1 MIFARILTIAN
12 ILALLFS
19 ANIVFAASSDDA
31 QQSILSDIKT
41 AQRALNK
48 TQNNIA
54 KEQAAL
60 ANNIFN
66 KQQSL
71 SKLREQ
77 AAVNRRLA
85 DEDTLSLNQLQTRLD
100 TWQQQQQYQLN
111 LLNRFVRQNS
121 KNQHITNDQNELLK
135 QVVSLINGQKQALYP
150 QFKKQSVVLS
160 NGELSQANTLKIG
173 PVAWFSTQTPK
184 LAGLLDLD
192 DKSNALKVAL
202 VQSTSDDNP
211 LDNTLKQN
219 GVGSTLLTFD
229 PSLTHLVT
237 SQSQQESPLEHL
249 EKGGLWAIPIILFA
263 CFALTI
269 ALLKAAQLLRLNK
282 IKMHSQLQLQKLFIS
297 KNSSEFN
304 GMQQQLFNLTLQSEK
319 GQVRDD
325 QLFNQLIHD
334 KHKLDNFI
342 GAIAVTAAVAPLLGL
357 LGTVSGMIETFKM
370 MTLFGSGD
378 PEVVSGGIAQA
389 LITTELGLVVAIPAL
404 VLNALLSRK
413 AKAYYSQLE
422 GFALQLSQ
430 LDEGKTMFD
439 QIISNPICWC
449 IILLALFVYQLIFHD
464 LLHLKHYQTQRKGYW
479 QEVSSILTAA
489 LPLLGLLGTIVGLLD
504 TFKVMAQ
511 GHNELMSDAIGHAL
525 LTTQLGL
532 VCAIP
537 AWLMQ
542 AYLAYSQRNPKLHAL
557 SKQLG

>member
-1 MIFARILTIAN
+1 MATNSIIKVFSATV
-12 ILALLFS
+12 LLLS
-19 ANIVFAASSDDA
+19 ANISFAASSDDA
-31 QQSILSDIKT
+31 KQSILSDIKT
-41 AQRALNK
+41 AQRTLNK
-48 TQNNIA
+48 TQNSIS
-54 KEQAAL
+54 KEQATL
-60 ANNIFN
+60 AKQIFT

-85 DEDTLSLNQLQTRLD
+85 DENTLSLDQLQTRLD

-111 LLNRFVRQNS
+111 LLSRFVRQNTS
-121 KNQHITNDQNELLK
+121 NSASSNESANSQNELLNR
-135 QVVSLINGQKQALYP
+135 VVSQINNQEQALYP

-160 NGELSQANTLKIG
+160 NGELSQANTLQVG

-184 LAGLLDLD
+184 LMGLLNLD
-192 DKSNALKVAL
+192 DESNALKVAL

-237 SQSQQESPLEHL
+237 SQAQQESPLEHL

-269 ALLKAAQLLRLNK
+269 ALLKAAQLLRLSK
-282 IKMHSQLQLQKLFIS
+282 IKMHSQMQLQQFFKAE
-297 KNSSEFN
+297 NSSEFA

-430 LDEGKTMFD
+430 LE
-439 QIISNPICWC
+439 
-449 IILLALFVYQLIFHD
+449 
-464 LLHLKHYQTQRKGYW
+464 KG
-479 QEVSSILTAA
+479 ETNV
-489 LPLLGLLGTIVGLLD
+489 
-504 TFKVMAQ
+504 
-511 GHNELMSDAIGHAL
+511 
-525 LTTQLGL
+525 
-532 VCAIP
+532 
-537 AWLMQ
+537 
-542 AYLAYSQRNPKLHAL
+542 
-557 SKQLG
+557 

>member
-1 MIFARILTIAN
+1 MATNSIIKVFSATV
-12 ILALLFS
+12 LLFS
-19 ANIVFAASSDDA
+19 ANISFAASSDDA
-31 QQSILSDIKT
+31 KQSILSDIKT
-41 AQRALNK
+41 AQRTLSK
-48 TQNNIA
+48 TQNSIS
-54 KEQAAL
+54 KEQATL
-60 ANNIFN
+60 AKQIFT

-85 DEDTLSLNQLQTRLD
+85 DENTLSLDQLQTRLD

-111 LLNRFVRQNS
+111 LLSRFVRQNTS
-121 KNQHITNDQNELLK
+121 NSASSNESANSQNELLSR
-135 QVVSLINGQKQALYP
+135 VVSLINNQEQALYP

-160 NGELSQANTLKIG
+160 NGELSQANTLQVG

-184 LAGLLDLD
+184 LMGLLNLD
-192 DKSNALKVAL
+192 DESNALKVAL

-237 SQSQQESPLEHL
+237 SQAQQESPLEHL

-269 ALLKAAQLLRLNK
+269 ALLKAAQLLRLSK
-282 IKMHSQLQLQKLFIS
+282 IKMHSQMQLQQLF
-297 KNSSEFN
+297 KAENSSEFS

-430 LDEGKTMFD
+430 LE
-439 QIISNPICWC
+439 
-449 IILLALFVYQLIFHD
+449 
-464 LLHLKHYQTQRKGYW
+464 KG
-479 QEVSSILTAA
+479 ENNV
-489 LPLLGLLGTIVGLLD
+489 
-504 TFKVMAQ
+504 
-511 GHNELMSDAIGHAL
+511 
-525 LTTQLGL
+525 
-532 VCAIP
+532 
-537 AWLMQ
+537 
-542 AYLAYSQRNPKLHAL
+542 
-557 SKQLG
+557 

>member
-1 MIFARILTIAN
+1 MATNSIIA
-12 ILALLFS
+12 AFSATVLLFS
-19 ANIVFAASSDDA
+19 ANISFAASSDDA
-31 QQSILSDIKT
+31 KQSILSDIKT
-41 AQRALNK
+41 AQRTLNK
-48 TQNNIA
+48 TQNSIS
-54 KEQAAL
+54 KEQATL
-60 ANNIFN
+60 AKQIFT

-71 SKLREQ
+71 SKLRAQ

-85 DEDTLSLNQLQTRLD
+85 DENTLSLDQLQTRLD

-111 LLNRFVRQNS
+111 LLSRFVRQNTS
-121 KNQHITNDQNELLK
+121 NNDSSNESTNNQNELLNRVIS
-135 QVVSLINGQKQALYP
+135 QINNQEQALYP
-150 QFKKQSVVLS
+150 HFNKQSIVLS
-160 NGELSQANTLKIG
+160 NGELSQANTLQVG

-184 LAGLLDLD
+184 LMGLLNLD
-192 DKSNALKVAL
+192 DESNALKVAL
-202 VQSTSDDNP
+202 VQSTSNDNP
-211 LDNTLKQN
+211 LDNTLNQN
-219 GVGSTLLTFD
+219 GAGSTLLTFD

-237 SQSQQESPLEHL
+237 SQAQQESPLEHL

-269 ALLKAAQLLRLNK
+269 ALLKAAQLLRLSK
-282 IKMHSQLQLQKLFIS
+282 IKMHSQMQLQQFFKAE
-297 KNSSEFN
+297 NSSEFA

-319 GQVRDD
+319 GQIRDD

-334 KHKLDNFI
+334 KHTLDNFI

-430 LDEGKTMFD
+430 LE
-439 QIISNPICWC
+439 
-449 IILLALFVYQLIFHD
+449 
-464 LLHLKHYQTQRKGYW
+464 KG
-479 QEVSSILTAA
+479 ETNV
-489 LPLLGLLGTIVGLLD
+489 
-504 TFKVMAQ
+504 
-511 GHNELMSDAIGHAL
+511 
-525 LTTQLGL
+525 
-532 VCAIP
+532 
-537 AWLMQ
+537 
-542 AYLAYSQRNPKLHAL
+542 
-557 SKQLG
+557 

>member
-1 MIFARILTIAN
+1 MATNSIIA
-12 ILALLFS
+12 AFSATVLLFS
-19 ANIVFAASSDDA
+19 ANISFAASSDDA
-31 QQSILSDIKT
+31 KQSILSDIKT
-41 AQRALNK
+41 AQRTLNK
-48 TQNNIA
+48 TQNSIS
-54 KEQAAL
+54 KEQASL
-60 ANNIFN
+60 AKQIFT

-71 SKLREQ
+71 SKLRAQ

-85 DEDTLSLNQLQTRLD
+85 DENTLSLDQLQTRLD

-111 LLNRFVRQNS
+111 LLSRFVRQNTS
-121 KNQHITNDQNELLK
+121 NSASSNESTNNQNELLNRVIS
-135 QVVSLINGQKQALYP
+135 QINNQEQALYP
-150 QFKKQSVVLS
+150 HFNKQSIVLS
-160 NGELSQANTLKIG
+160 NGELSQASTLQVG
-173 PVAWFSTQTPK
+173 PVPWFSTQTPK
-184 LAGLLDLD
+184 LMGLLNLD
-192 DKSNALKVAL
+192 DESSALKVAL
-202 VQSTSDDNP
+202 VQSTSNDNP
-211 LDNTLKQN
+211 LDNTLNQN
-219 GVGSTLLTFD
+219 GAGSTLLTFD

-237 SQSQQESPLEHL
+237 SQAQQESPLEHL

-269 ALLKAAQLLRLNK
+269 ALLKAAQLLRLSK
-282 IKMHSQLQLQKLFIS
+282 IKMHSQMQLQQFFKAE
-297 KNSSEFN
+297 NSSEFA

-319 GQVRDD
+319 GQIRDD

-430 LDEGKTMFD
+430 LE
-439 QIISNPICWC
+439 
-449 IILLALFVYQLIFHD
+449 
-464 LLHLKHYQTQRKGYW
+464 KG
-479 QEVSSILTAA
+479 ENNV
-489 LPLLGLLGTIVGLLD
+489 
-504 TFKVMAQ
+504 
-511 GHNELMSDAIGHAL
+511 
-525 LTTQLGL
+525 
-532 VCAIP
+532 
-537 AWLMQ
+537 
-542 AYLAYSQRNPKLHAL
+542 
-557 SKQLG
+557 

>member
-1 MIFARILTIAN
+1 MATNSIIA
-12 ILALLFS
+12 AFSATVLLFS
-19 ANIVFAASSDDA
+19 ANISFAASSDDA
-31 QQSILSDIKT
+31 KQSILSDIKT
-41 AQRALNK
+41 AQRTLNK
-48 TQNNIA
+48 TQNSIS
-54 KEQAAL
+54 KEQATL
-60 ANNIFN
+60 AKQIFT

-71 SKLREQ
+71 SKLRAQ

-85 DEDTLSLNQLQTRLD
+85 DENTLSLDQLQTRLD

-111 LLNRFVRQNS
+111 LLSRFVRQNTS
-121 KNQHITNDQNELLK
+121 NSASSNESTNNQNELLNRVIS
-135 QVVSLINGQKQALYP
+135 QINNQEQALYP
-150 QFKKQSVVLS
+150 HFNKQSIVLS
-160 NGELSQANTLKIG
+160 NGELSQASTLQVG

-184 LAGLLDLD
+184 LMGLLNLD
-192 DKSNALKVAL
+192 DESSALKVAL

-211 LDNTLKQN
+211 LDNTLNQN
-219 GVGSTLLTFD
+219 GAGSTLLTFD

-237 SQSQQESPLEHL
+237 SQAQQESPLEHL

-269 ALLKAAQLLRLNK
+269 ALLKAAQLLRLSK
-282 IKMHSQLQLQKLFIS
+282 IKMHSQMQLQQFFKAE
-297 KNSSEFN
+297 NSSEFA

-319 GQVRDD
+319 GQIRDD

-430 LDEGKTMFD
+430 LE
-439 QIISNPICWC
+439 
-449 IILLALFVYQLIFHD
+449 
-464 LLHLKHYQTQRKGYW
+464 KG
-479 QEVSSILTAA
+479 ETNV
-489 LPLLGLLGTIVGLLD
+489 
-504 TFKVMAQ
+504 
-511 GHNELMSDAIGHAL
+511 
-525 LTTQLGL
+525 
-532 VCAIP
+532 
-537 AWLMQ
+537 
-542 AYLAYSQRNPKLHAL
+542 
-557 SKQLG
+557 

>member
-1 MIFARILTIAN
+1 MTFCQKIKAFSAILLLTSCN
-12 ILALLFS
+12 LAL
-19 ANIVFAASSDDA
+19 AATSEQA
-31 QQSILSDIKT
+31 KQSVLNDIKT
-41 AQRALNK
+41 AQRSLSS
-48 TQNNIA
+48 TQKSIA
-54 KEQAAL
+54 KEQASL
-60 ANNIFN
+60 AKQIFT

-85 DEDTLSLNQLQTRLD
+85 DENTLSLNQLQTRLD

-111 LLNRFVRQNS
+111 LLSRFVRQNS
-121 KNQHITNDQNELLK
+121 NKALNNEQTSNNQNELLS
-135 QVVSLINGQKQALYP
+135 QVVSFINDQEQALYP
-150 QFKKQSVVLS
+150 RFKKQAVVLN
-160 NGELSQANTLKIG
+160 NGELTQANTLQVG

-184 LAGLLDLD
+184 LMGLLNLD
-192 DKSNALKVAL
+192 DESNVLKVAL
-202 VQSTSDDNP
+202 VQSSSDDNP

-219 GVGSTLLTFD
+219 GVGETLLSFD

-237 SQSQQESPLEHL
+237 SQAQQESPLEHL

-269 ALLKAAQLLRLNK
+269 ALIKAAQLLRLSK
-282 IKMHSQLQLQKLFIS
+282 IKMHSQMQLQTLFKS
-297 KNSSEFN
+297 KNSSEFA

-430 LDEGKTMFD
+430 LE
-439 QIISNPICWC
+439 
-449 IILLALFVYQLIFHD
+449 
-464 LLHLKHYQTQRKGYW
+464 
-479 QEVSSILTAA
+479 
-489 LPLLGLLGTIVGLLD
+489 
-504 TFKVMAQ
+504 Q
-511 GHNELMSDAIGHAL
+511 GENN
-525 LTTQLGL
+525 
-532 VCAIP
+532 V
-537 AWLMQ
+537 
-542 AYLAYSQRNPKLHAL
+542 
-557 SKQLG
+557 

>member
-1 MIFARILTIAN
+1 MIFARILKIAN

-135 QVVSLINGQKQALYP
+135 QVVSLINDQKQALYP

-160 NGELSQANTLKIG
+160 NGELSQANTLQVG

-430 LDEGKTMFD
+430 LDEGK
-439 QIISNPICWC
+439 NN
-449 IILLALFVYQLIFHD
+449 V
-464 LLHLKHYQTQRKGYW
+464 
-479 QEVSSILTAA
+479 
-489 LPLLGLLGTIVGLLD
+489 
-504 TFKVMAQ
+504 
-511 GHNELMSDAIGHAL
+511 
-525 LTTQLGL
+525 
-532 VCAIP
+532 
-537 AWLMQ
+537 
-542 AYLAYSQRNPKLHAL
+542 
-557 SKQLG
+557 

>member
-1 MIFARILTIAN
+1 MATNSIIKV
-12 ILALLFS
+12 FS
-19 ANIVFAASSDDA
+19 ATVLLLSANVSFAASSDDA
-31 QQSILSDIKT
+31 KQSILSDIKT
-41 AQRALNK
+41 AQRTLNK
-48 TQNNIA
+48 TQNSIS
-54 KEQAAL
+54 KEQATL
-60 ANNIFN
+60 AKQIFT

-85 DEDTLSLNQLQTRLD
+85 DENTLSLDQLQTRLD

-111 LLNRFVRQNS
+111 LLSRFVRQNTS
-121 KNQHITNDQNELLK
+121 NSASSNESTNNQNELLSRVIS
-135 QVVSLINGQKQALYP
+135 QINNQEQALYP

-160 NGELSQANTLKIG
+160 NGELSQANTLQIG

-184 LAGLLDLD
+184 LMGLLNLD
-192 DKSNALKVAL
+192 DESNALKVAL

-237 SQSQQESPLEHL
+237 SQAQQESPLEHL

-269 ALLKAAQLLRLNK
+269 ALLKAAQLLRLSK
-282 IKMHSQLQLQKLFIS
+282 IKMHSQMQLQQFFKAE
-297 KNSSEFN
+297 NSSEFA

-430 LDEGKTMFD
+430 LE
-439 QIISNPICWC
+439 
-449 IILLALFVYQLIFHD
+449 
-464 LLHLKHYQTQRKGYW
+464 KG
-479 QEVSSILTAA
+479 ETNV
-489 LPLLGLLGTIVGLLD
+489 
-504 TFKVMAQ
+504 
-511 GHNELMSDAIGHAL
+511 
-525 LTTQLGL
+525 
-532 VCAIP
+532 
-537 AWLMQ
+537 
-542 AYLAYSQRNPKLHAL
+542 
-557 SKQLG
+557 

>member
-1 MIFARILTIAN
+1 MMATNSIIKVFSATL
-12 ILALLFS
+12 LLFS
-19 ANIVFAASSDDA
+19 ANVSFAASSDDA
-31 QQSILSDIKT
+31 KQSILSDIKT
-41 AQRALNK
+41 AQRTLSK
-48 TQNNIA
+48 TQNSIS
-54 KEQAAL
+54 KEQATL
-60 ANNIFN
+60 AKQIFT

-85 DEDTLSLNQLQTRLD
+85 DENTLSLDQLQTRLD

-111 LLNRFVRQNS
+111 LLSRFVRQNTS
-121 KNQHITNDQNELLK
+121 NSASSNESANSQNELLSR
-135 QVVSLINGQKQALYP
+135 VVSLINNQEQALYP
-150 QFKKQSVVLS
+150 QLKKQSVVLS
-160 NGELSQANTLKIG
+160 NGELSQANTLQVG

-184 LAGLLDLD
+184 LMGLLNLD
-192 DKSNALKVAL
+192 DESNALKVAL

-237 SQSQQESPLEHL
+237 SQAQQESPLEHL

-269 ALLKAAQLLRLNK
+269 ALLKAAQLLRLSK
-282 IKMHSQLQLQKLFIS
+282 IKMHSQMQLQQFFKAE
-297 KNSSEFN
+297 NSSEFA

-430 LDEGKTMFD
+430 LE
-439 QIISNPICWC
+439 
-449 IILLALFVYQLIFHD
+449 
-464 LLHLKHYQTQRKGYW
+464 KGDNN
-479 QEVSSILTAA
+479 V
-489 LPLLGLLGTIVGLLD
+489 
-504 TFKVMAQ
+504 
-511 GHNELMSDAIGHAL
+511 
-525 LTTQLGL
+525 
-532 VCAIP
+532 
-537 AWLMQ
+537 
-542 AYLAYSQRNPKLHAL
+542 
-557 SKQLG
+557 

>member
-1 MIFARILTIAN
+1 MATNSIIKVFSATV
-12 ILALLFS
+12 LLFS
-19 ANIVFAASSDDA
+19 ANISFAASSDDTK
-31 QQSILSDIKT
+31 QSILNDIKT
-41 AQRALNK
+41 AQHTLNK
-48 TQNNIA
+48 TQNSIS
-54 KEQAAL
+54 KEQATL
-60 ANNIFN
+60 AKQIFT

-85 DEDTLSLNQLQTRLD
+85 DENTLSLDQLQTRLD

-111 LLNRFVRQNS
+111 LLSRFVRQNTS
-121 KNQHITNDQNELLK
+121 NSTSSNESANSQNELLSR
-135 QVVSLINGQKQALYP
+135 VVSLINNQEQALYP
-150 QFKKQSVVLS
+150 QLKKQSVVLS
-160 NGELSQANTLKIG
+160 NGELSQANTLQVG

-184 LAGLLDLD
+184 LMGLLNLD
-192 DKSNALKVAL
+192 DESNALKVAL

-237 SQSQQESPLEHL
+237 SQAQQESPLEHL

-269 ALLKAAQLLRLNK
+269 ALLKAAQLLRLSK
-282 IKMHSQLQLQKLFIS
+282 IKMHSQMQLQQLF
-297 KNSSEFN
+297 KAENSSEFA

-430 LDEGKTMFD
+430 LE
-439 QIISNPICWC
+439 
-449 IILLALFVYQLIFHD
+449 
-464 LLHLKHYQTQRKGYW
+464 KG
-479 QEVSSILTAA
+479 ETNV
-489 LPLLGLLGTIVGLLD
+489 
-504 TFKVMAQ
+504 
-511 GHNELMSDAIGHAL
+511 
-525 LTTQLGL
+525 
-532 VCAIP
+532 
-537 AWLMQ
+537 
-542 AYLAYSQRNPKLHAL
+542 
-557 SKQLG
+557 

>member
-1 MIFARILTIAN
+1 MATNSIIA
-12 ILALLFS
+12 AFSATVLLFS
-19 ANIVFAASSDDA
+19 ANISFAASSDDA
-31 QQSILSDIKT
+31 KQSILSDIKT
-41 AQRALNK
+41 AQRTLNK
-48 TQNNIA
+48 TQNSIS
-54 KEQAAL
+54 KEQATL
-60 ANNIFN
+60 AKKIYT

-71 SKLREQ
+71 SKLRAQ

-85 DEDTLSLNQLQTRLD
+85 DENTLSLDQLQTRLD
-100 TWQQQQQYQLN
+100 NWQQQQQYQLN
-111 LLNRFVRQNS
+111 LLSRFVRQNTS
-121 KNQHITNDQNELLK
+121 NSASSNESINNQNELLNRVIS
-135 QVVSLINGQKQALYP
+135 QINNQEQALYP
-150 QFKKQSVVLS
+150 HFNKQSIVLS
-160 NGELSQANTLKIG
+160 NGELSQASTLQVG

-184 LAGLLDLD
+184 LMGLLNLD
-192 DKSNALKVAL
+192 DESNALKVAL
-202 VQSTSDDNP
+202 VQSTSNDNP
-211 LDNTLKQN
+211 LDNTLNQN
-219 GVGSTLLTFD
+219 GAGSTLLTFD

-237 SQSQQESPLEHL
+237 SQAQQESPLEHL

-269 ALLKAAQLLRLNK
+269 ALLKAAQLLRLSK
-282 IKMHSQLQLQKLFIS
+282 IKMHSQMQLQQFFKAE
-297 KNSSEFN
+297 NSSEFA

-319 GQVRDD
+319 GQIRDD

-430 LDEGKTMFD
+430 LE
-439 QIISNPICWC
+439 
-449 IILLALFVYQLIFHD
+449 
-464 LLHLKHYQTQRKGYW
+464 KG
-479 QEVSSILTAA
+479 ETNV
-489 LPLLGLLGTIVGLLD
+489 
-504 TFKVMAQ
+504 
-511 GHNELMSDAIGHAL
+511 
-525 LTTQLGL
+525 
-532 VCAIP
+532 
-537 AWLMQ
+537 
-542 AYLAYSQRNPKLHAL
+542 
-557 SKQLG
+557 

>member
-1 MIFARILTIAN
+1 MATNSIIKVFSATV
-12 ILALLFS
+12 LLFS
-19 ANIVFAASSDDA
+19 ANISFAASSDDA
-31 QQSILSDIKT
+31 KQSILSDIKT
-41 AQRALNK
+41 AQRTLNK
-48 TQNNIA
+48 TQNSIS
-54 KEQAAL
+54 KEQAIL
-60 ANNIFN
+60 AKQIFT

-85 DEDTLSLNQLQTRLD
+85 DENTLSLDQLQTRLD

-111 LLNRFVRQNS
+111 LLSRFVRQNTS
-121 KNQHITNDQNELLK
+121 NSASSNESANSQNELLSR
-135 QVVSLINGQKQALYP
+135 VVSLINNQEQALYP

-160 NGELSQANTLKIG
+160 NGELSQANTLQVG
-173 PVAWFSTQTPK
+173 PVAWFSTQTSK
-184 LAGLLDLD
+184 LMGLLNLD
-192 DKSNALKVAL
+192 DESNALKVAL

-211 LDNTLKQN
+211 LDNTVKQN

-237 SQSQQESPLEHL
+237 SQAQQESPLEHL

-269 ALLKAAQLLRLNK
+269 ALLKAAQLLRLSK
-282 IKMHSQLQLQKLFIS
+282 IKMHSQMQLQQFFKAE
-297 KNSSEFN
+297 NSSEFS

-430 LDEGKTMFD
+430 LE
-439 QIISNPICWC
+439 
-449 IILLALFVYQLIFHD
+449 
-464 LLHLKHYQTQRKGYW
+464 KG
-479 QEVSSILTAA
+479 ENNV
-489 LPLLGLLGTIVGLLD
+489 
-504 TFKVMAQ
+504 
-511 GHNELMSDAIGHAL
+511 
-525 LTTQLGL
+525 
-532 VCAIP
+532 
-537 AWLMQ
+537 
-542 AYLAYSQRNPKLHAL
+542 
-557 SKQLG
+557 

>member
-1 MIFARILTIAN
+1 MTFCQKIKAFSAILLLTSCN
-12 ILALLFS
+12 LAL
-19 ANIVFAASSDDA
+19 AATSEQA
-31 QQSILSDIKT
+31 KQSVLNDIKT
-41 AQRALNK
+41 AQRSLSS
-48 TQNNIA
+48 TQKSIA
-54 KEQAAL
+54 KEQASL
-60 ANNIFN
+60 AKQIFT

-85 DEDTLSLNQLQTRLD
+85 DENTLSLNQLQTRLD
-100 TWQQQQQYQLN
+100 SWQQQQQYQLN
-111 LLNRFVRQNS
+111 LLSRFVRQNS
-121 KNQHITNDQNELLK
+121 NKALNNEQTSNNQNELLS
-135 QVVSLINGQKQALYP
+135 QVVSFINNQEQALYP
-150 QFKKQSVVLS
+150 RFKKQAVVLN
-160 NGELSQANTLKIG
+160 NGELTQANTLQVG

-184 LAGLLDLD
+184 LMGLLNLD
-192 DKSNALKVAL
+192 DESNVLKVAL
-202 VQSTSDDNP
+202 VQSSSDDNP
-211 LDNTLKQN
+211 LDNTLKHN
-219 GVGSTLLTFD
+219 GVGETLLSFD

-237 SQSQQESPLEHL
+237 SQAQQESPLEHL

-269 ALLKAAQLLRLNK
+269 ALIKAAQLLRLSK
-282 IKMHSQLQLQKLFIS
+282 IKMHSQMQLQTLFKS
-297 KNSSEFN
+297 KNSSEFA

-430 LDEGKTMFD
+430 LE
-439 QIISNPICWC
+439 
-449 IILLALFVYQLIFHD
+449 
-464 LLHLKHYQTQRKGYW
+464 
-479 QEVSSILTAA
+479 
-489 LPLLGLLGTIVGLLD
+489 
-504 TFKVMAQ
+504 Q
-511 GHNELMSDAIGHAL
+511 GENN
-525 LTTQLGL
+525 
-532 VCAIP
+532 V
-537 AWLMQ
+537 
-542 AYLAYSQRNPKLHAL
+542 
-557 SKQLG
+557 

>member
-1 MIFARILTIAN
+1 MAIYRIIKAFSA
-12 ILALLFS
+12 LALL
-19 ANIVFAASSDDA
+19 ASSA
-31 QQSILSDIKT
+31 LCLAATSEQAKQSVLNDIKA
-41 AQRALNK
+41 AQHTLSS
-48 TQNNIA
+48 TQKRIA
-54 KEQAAL
+54 NEQAVL
-60 ANNIFN
+60 AKKIFT

-77 AAVNRRLA
+77 AAVNRRLS
-85 DEDTLSLNQLQTRLD
+85 DENTLSLNQLETRLD

-111 LLNRFVRQNS
+111 LLNRFVRQNVNT
-121 KNQHITNDQNELLK
+121 NQNAPLANGQNELLTHL
-135 QVVSLINGQKQALYP
+135 VSFINDQQQALYP
-150 QFKKQSVVLS
+150 HFKKQSIVLN
-160 NGELSQANTLKIG
+160 NGELSQANTLQIG

-184 LAGLLDLD
+184 LMGLLSLE
-192 DKSNALKVAL
+192 DKANALKVAL
-202 VQSTSDDNP
+202 VQSRSDDNP
-211 LDNTLKQN
+211 LDNTLKH
-219 GVGSTLLTFD
+219 SAESKSLLTFD

-237 SQSQQESPLEHL
+237 SQAQQESPLEHL

-269 ALLKAAQLLRLNK
+269 ALIKAAQLLRLSK
-282 IKMHSQLQLQKLFIS
+282 IKRHSQMQLQTLYKEQ
-297 KNSSEFN
+297 NSSEFT

-413 AKAYYSQLE
+413 AKAYYNQLE

-430 LDEGKTMFD
+430 LE
-439 QIISNPICWC
+439 
-449 IILLALFVYQLIFHD
+449 
-464 LLHLKHYQTQRKGYW
+464 
-479 QEVSSILTAA
+479 
-489 LPLLGLLGTIVGLLD
+489 
-504 TFKVMAQ
+504 Q
-511 GHNELMSDAIGHAL
+511 GENN
-525 LTTQLGL
+525 
-532 VCAIP
+532 V
-537 AWLMQ
+537 
-542 AYLAYSQRNPKLHAL
+542 
-557 SKQLG
+557 

>member
-1 MIFARILTIAN
+1 MATNSIIA
-12 ILALLFS
+12 AFSATVLLFS
-19 ANIVFAASSDDA
+19 ANISFAASSDDA
-31 QQSILSDIKT
+31 KQSILSDIKT
-41 AQRALNK
+41 AQRTLNK
-48 TQNNIA
+48 TQNSIS
-54 KEQAAL
+54 KEQATL
-60 ANNIFN
+60 AKQIFT

-85 DEDTLSLNQLQTRLD
+85 DENTLSLDQLQTRLD

-111 LLNRFVRQNS
+111 LLSRFVRQNTS
-121 KNQHITNDQNELLK
+121 NSDSSNESTNNQNELLSRVIS
-135 QVVSLINGQKQALYP
+135 QINNQEQALYP
-150 QFKKQSVVLS
+150 HFNKQSIVLG
-160 NGELSQANTLKIG
+160 NGELSQASTLQVG

-184 LAGLLDLD
+184 LMGLLNLD
-192 DKSNALKVAL
+192 DESSALKVAL
-202 VQSTSDDNP
+202 VQSTSNDNP
-211 LDNTLKQN
+211 LDNTLNQN
-219 GVGSTLLTFD
+219 GAGSTLLTFD

-237 SQSQQESPLEHL
+237 SQAQQESPLEHL

-269 ALLKAAQLLRLNK
+269 ALLKAAQLLCLSK
-282 IKMHSQLQLQKLFIS
+282 IKMHSQMQLQQFFKAE
-297 KNSSEFN
+297 NSSEFA

-430 LDEGKTMFD
+430 LE
-439 QIISNPICWC
+439 
-449 IILLALFVYQLIFHD
+449 
-464 LLHLKHYQTQRKGYW
+464 KG
-479 QEVSSILTAA
+479 ETNV
-489 LPLLGLLGTIVGLLD
+489 
-504 TFKVMAQ
+504 
-511 GHNELMSDAIGHAL
+511 
-525 LTTQLGL
+525 
-532 VCAIP
+532 
-537 AWLMQ
+537 
-542 AYLAYSQRNPKLHAL
+542 
-557 SKQLG
+557 

>member
-60 ANNIFN
+60 AKNIFN

-430 LDEGKTMFD
+430 LDEGK
-439 QIISNPICWC
+439 NN
-449 IILLALFVYQLIFHD
+449 V
-464 LLHLKHYQTQRKGYW
+464 
-479 QEVSSILTAA
+479 
-489 LPLLGLLGTIVGLLD
+489 
-504 TFKVMAQ
+504 
-511 GHNELMSDAIGHAL
+511 
-525 LTTQLGL
+525 
-532 VCAIP
+532 
-537 AWLMQ
+537 
-542 AYLAYSQRNPKLHAL
+542 
-557 SKQLG
+557 

>member
-1 MIFARILTIAN
+1 MAVFRIMKIFCAVILLTSSN
-12 ILALLFS
+12 LALS
-19 ANIVFAASSDDA
+19 ASSEQA
-31 QQSILSDIKT
+31 KQSVLNDIKT
-41 AQRALNK
+41 AQHTLNS
-48 TQNNIA
+48 TQKSIA

-60 ANNIFN
+60 AKKIFT

-71 SKLREQ
+71 NKLREQ
-77 AAVNRRLA
+77 AAVSRRLA
-85 DEDTLSLNQLQTRLD
+85 DENTLSLNQLETRLD

-111 LLNRFVRQNS
+111 LLNRFVRQNKKTNNAN
-121 KNQHITNDQNELLK
+121 KNAQVSNNQNELLN
-135 QVVSLINGQKQALYP
+135 QVVLFLHNQQQALYP
-150 QFKKQSVVLS
+150 QFKKQSVVLN
-160 NGELSQANTLKIG
+160 NGELTQADTLQVG
-173 PVAWFSTQTPK
+173 PVAWFSTQKPK
-184 LAGLLDLD
+184 LMGLLDLD
-192 DKSNALKVAL
+192 DESNALKVAL
-202 VQSTSDDNP
+202 VQSTSNDNP
-211 LDNTLKQN
+211 FDNTLKQN

-237 SQSQQESPLEHL
+237 SQAQQESPLEHL

-269 ALLKAAQLLRLNK
+269 ALLKAIQLLRLSK
-282 IKMHSQLQLQKLFIS
+282 VKMHSQMQLQQFFKAESTNVFT
-297 KNSSEFN
+297 

-430 LDEGKTMFD
+430 LEQGE
-439 QIISNPICWC
+439 SN
-449 IILLALFVYQLIFHD
+449 V
-464 LLHLKHYQTQRKGYW
+464 
-479 QEVSSILTAA
+479 
-489 LPLLGLLGTIVGLLD
+489 
-504 TFKVMAQ
+504 
-511 GHNELMSDAIGHAL
+511 
-525 LTTQLGL
+525 
-532 VCAIP
+532 
-537 AWLMQ
+537 
-542 AYLAYSQRNPKLHAL
+542 
-557 SKQLG
+557 

>member
-1 MIFARILTIAN
+1 MATNSIIAVFS
-12 ILALLFS
+12 ATVLLFS
-19 ANIVFAASSDDA
+19 ANISFAASSDDA
-31 QQSILSDIKT
+31 KQSILSDIKT
-41 AQRALNK
+41 AQRTLNK
-48 TQNNIA
+48 TQNSIS
-54 KEQAAL
+54 KEQATL
-60 ANNIFN
+60 AKQIFT

-85 DEDTLSLNQLQTRLD
+85 DENTLSLDQLQTRLD

-111 LLNRFVRQNS
+111 LLSRFVRQNTS
-121 KNQHITNDQNELLK
+121 NSASSNESTNNQNELLSRVIS
-135 QVVSLINGQKQALYP
+135 QINNQEQALYP

-160 NGELSQANTLKIG
+160 NGELSQASTLQVG

-184 LAGLLDLD
+184 LMGLLNLD
-192 DKSNALKVAL
+192 DESNALKVAL

-237 SQSQQESPLEHL
+237 SQAQQESPLEHL

-269 ALLKAAQLLRLNK
+269 ALLKAAQLLRLSK
-282 IKMHSQLQLQKLFIS
+282 IKMHSQMQLQQFFKAE
-297 KNSSEFN
+297 NSNEFA

-430 LDEGKTMFD
+430 LE
-439 QIISNPICWC
+439 
-449 IILLALFVYQLIFHD
+449 
-464 LLHLKHYQTQRKGYW
+464 KG
-479 QEVSSILTAA
+479 ETNV
-489 LPLLGLLGTIVGLLD
+489 
-504 TFKVMAQ
+504 
-511 GHNELMSDAIGHAL
+511 
-525 LTTQLGL
+525 
-532 VCAIP
+532 
-537 AWLMQ
+537 
-542 AYLAYSQRNPKLHAL
+542 
-557 SKQLG
+557 

>member
-1 MIFARILTIAN
+1 MATNSIIKVFSATV
-12 ILALLFS
+12 LLLS
-19 ANIVFAASSDDA
+19 ANISFAASSDDA
-31 QQSILSDIKT
+31 KQSILSDIKT
-41 AQRALNK
+41 AQRTLNK
-48 TQNNIA
+48 TQNSIS
-54 KEQAAL
+54 KEQATL
-60 ANNIFN
+60 AKQIFT

-85 DEDTLSLNQLQTRLD
+85 DENTLSLDQLQTRLD

-111 LLNRFVRQNS
+111 LLSRFVRQNTS
-121 KNQHITNDQNELLK
+121 NSASSNESTNNQNELLSRVIS
-135 QVVSLINGQKQALYP
+135 QINNQEQALYP

-160 NGELSQANTLKIG
+160 NGELSQANTLQIG
-173 PVAWFSTQTPK
+173 PVAWFSAQTPK
-184 LAGLLDLD
+184 LMGLLNLD
-192 DKSNALKVAL
+192 DESNALKVAL

-237 SQSQQESPLEHL
+237 SQAQQESPLEHL

-269 ALLKAAQLLRLNK
+269 ALLKAAQLLRLSK
-282 IKMHSQLQLQKLFIS
+282 IKMHSQMQLQQFFKAE
-297 KNSSEFN
+297 NSSEFA

-430 LDEGKTMFD
+430 LE
-439 QIISNPICWC
+439 
-449 IILLALFVYQLIFHD
+449 
-464 LLHLKHYQTQRKGYW
+464 KG
-479 QEVSSILTAA
+479 ETNV
-489 LPLLGLLGTIVGLLD
+489 
-504 TFKVMAQ
+504 
-511 GHNELMSDAIGHAL
+511 
-525 LTTQLGL
+525 
-532 VCAIP
+532 
-537 AWLMQ
+537 
-542 AYLAYSQRNPKLHAL
+542 
-557 SKQLG
+557 

>member
-1 MIFARILTIAN
+1 MTFARIFKTFSI
-12 ILALLFS
+12 IALLFS
-19 ANIVFAASSDDA
+19 AHTSFAASSDDA
-31 QQSILSDIKT
+31 KKSILSDIKT
-41 AQRALNK
+41 AQRTLSK
-48 TQNNIA
+48 TQNSIS
-54 KEQAAL
+54 KEQATL
-60 ANNIFN
+60 AKQIFT

-71 SKLREQ
+71 SKLRAQ

-85 DEDTLSLNQLQTRLD
+85 DENTLSLDQLQTRLD

-111 LLNRFVRQNS
+111 LLSRFVRQNTS
-121 KNQHITNDQNELLK
+121 NSANSNESTNNQNELLSRVIS
-135 QVVSLINGQKQALYP
+135 QINNQEQALYP

-160 NGELSQANTLKIG
+160 NGELSQANTLQVG

-184 LAGLLDLD
+184 LMGLLNLD
-192 DKSNALKVAL
+192 DESNALKVAL
-202 VQSTSDDNP
+202 VQSTSDNNP

-237 SQSQQESPLEHL
+237 SQAQQESPLEHL

-269 ALLKAAQLLRLNK
+269 ALLKAAQLLRLSK
-282 IKMHSQLQLQKLFIS
+282 IKMHSQMQLQQFFQAE
-297 KNSSEFN
+297 NSSNFA

-430 LDEGKTMFD
+430 LE
-439 QIISNPICWC
+439 
-449 IILLALFVYQLIFHD
+449 
-464 LLHLKHYQTQRKGYW
+464 KG
-479 QEVSSILTAA
+479 ENNV
-489 LPLLGLLGTIVGLLD
+489 
-504 TFKVMAQ
+504 
-511 GHNELMSDAIGHAL
+511 
-525 LTTQLGL
+525 
-532 VCAIP
+532 
-537 AWLMQ
+537 
-542 AYLAYSQRNPKLHAL
+542 
-557 SKQLG
+557 

>member
-1 MIFARILTIAN
+1 MATNSIIKVFSATV
-12 ILALLFS
+12 LLFS
-19 ANIVFAASSDDA
+19 ANISFAASSDDA
-31 QQSILSDIKT
+31 KQSILSDIKT
-41 AQRALNK
+41 AQRTLSK
-48 TQNNIA
+48 TQNSIS
-54 KEQAAL
+54 KEQATL
-60 ANNIFN
+60 AKQIFT

-85 DEDTLSLNQLQTRLD
+85 DENTLSLDQLQTRLD

-111 LLNRFVRQNS
+111 LLSRFVRQNTS
-121 KNQHITNDQNELLK
+121 NSASSNESTNNQNELLSRVIS
-135 QVVSLINGQKQALYP
+135 QINNQEQALYP

-160 NGELSQANTLKIG
+160 NGELSQANTLQVG

-184 LAGLLDLD
+184 LMGLLNLD
-192 DKSNALKVAL
+192 DESNALKVAL

-237 SQSQQESPLEHL
+237 SQAQQESPLEHL

-269 ALLKAAQLLRLNK
+269 ALLKAAQLLRLSK
-282 IKMHSQLQLQKLFIS
+282 IKMHSQMQLQQFFKAE
-297 KNSSEFN
+297 NSSEFA

-430 LDEGKTMFD
+430 LE
-439 QIISNPICWC
+439 
-449 IILLALFVYQLIFHD
+449 
-464 LLHLKHYQTQRKGYW
+464 KG
-479 QEVSSILTAA
+479 ETNV
-489 LPLLGLLGTIVGLLD
+489 
-504 TFKVMAQ
+504 
-511 GHNELMSDAIGHAL
+511 
-525 LTTQLGL
+525 
-532 VCAIP
+532 
-537 AWLMQ
+537 
-542 AYLAYSQRNPKLHAL
+542 
-557 SKQLG
+557 

>member
-1 MIFARILTIAN
+1 MATNSIIA
-12 ILALLFS
+12 AFSATVLLFS
-19 ANIVFAASSDDA
+19 ANISFAASSDDA
-31 QQSILSDIKT
+31 KQSILSDIKT
-41 AQRALNK
+41 AQRTLNK
-48 TQNNIA
+48 TQNSIS
-54 KEQAAL
+54 KEQATL
-60 ANNIFN
+60 AKQIFT

-71 SKLREQ
+71 SKLRAQ

-85 DEDTLSLNQLQTRLD
+85 DENTLSLDQLQTRLD

-111 LLNRFVRQNS
+111 LLSRFVRQNTS
-121 KNQHITNDQNELLK
+121 NSASSNESTNNQNELLNRVIS
-135 QVVSLINGQKQALYP
+135 QINNQEQALYP
-150 QFKKQSVVLS
+150 HFNKQSIVLS
-160 NGELSQANTLKIG
+160 NGELSQASTLQVG

-184 LAGLLDLD
+184 LMGLLNLD
-192 DKSNALKVAL
+192 DESNALKVAL

-211 LDNTLKQN
+211 LDNTLNQN
-219 GVGSTLLTFD
+219 GAGSTLLTFD

-237 SQSQQESPLEHL
+237 SQAQQESPLEHL

-269 ALLKAAQLLRLNK
+269 ALLKAAQLLRLSK
-282 IKMHSQLQLQKLFIS
+282 IKMHSQMQLQQFFKAE
-297 KNSSEFN
+297 NSSEFA

-430 LDEGKTMFD
+430 LE
-439 QIISNPICWC
+439 
-449 IILLALFVYQLIFHD
+449 
-464 LLHLKHYQTQRKGYW
+464 KG
-479 QEVSSILTAA
+479 ETNV
-489 LPLLGLLGTIVGLLD
+489 
-504 TFKVMAQ
+504 
-511 GHNELMSDAIGHAL
+511 
-525 LTTQLGL
+525 
-532 VCAIP
+532 
-537 AWLMQ
+537 
-542 AYLAYSQRNPKLHAL
+542 
-557 SKQLG
+557 

>member
-1 MIFARILTIAN
+1 MATNSIIKVFSATV
-12 ILALLFS
+12 LLLS
-19 ANIVFAASSDDA
+19 ANISFAASSDDA
-31 QQSILSDIKT
+31 KQSILTDIKT
-41 AQRALNK
+41 AQRTLSK
-48 TQNNIA
+48 TQNSIS
-54 KEQAAL
+54 KEQATL
-60 ANNIFN
+60 AKQIFT

-85 DEDTLSLNQLQTRLD
+85 DENTLSLDQLQTRLD

-111 LLNRFVRQNS
+111 LLSRFVRQNTS
-121 KNQHITNDQNELLK
+121 NSASSNESTNNQNELLSRVIS
-135 QVVSLINGQKQALYP
+135 QINNQEQALYP

-160 NGELSQANTLKIG
+160 NGELSQANTLQVG

-184 LAGLLDLD
+184 LMGLLNLD
-192 DKSNALKVAL
+192 DESNALKVAL

-237 SQSQQESPLEHL
+237 SQAQQESPLEHL

-269 ALLKAAQLLRLNK
+269 ALLKAAQLLRLSK
-282 IKMHSQLQLQKLFIS
+282 IKMHSQMQLQQFFKAE
-297 KNSSEFN
+297 NSSEFA

-430 LDEGKTMFD
+430 LE
-439 QIISNPICWC
+439 
-449 IILLALFVYQLIFHD
+449 
-464 LLHLKHYQTQRKGYW
+464 KG
-479 QEVSSILTAA
+479 ETNV
-489 LPLLGLLGTIVGLLD
+489 
-504 TFKVMAQ
+504 
-511 GHNELMSDAIGHAL
+511 
-525 LTTQLGL
+525 
-532 VCAIP
+532 
-537 AWLMQ
+537 
-542 AYLAYSQRNPKLHAL
+542 
-557 SKQLG
+557 

>member
-1 MIFARILTIAN
+1 MATNSIIKVFSATV
-12 ILALLFS
+12 LLFS
-19 ANIVFAASSDDA
+19 ANISFAASSDDA
-31 QQSILSDIKT
+31 KQSILSDIKT
-41 AQRALNK
+41 AQRTLSK
-48 TQNNIA
+48 TQNSIS
-54 KEQAAL
+54 KEQATL
-60 ANNIFN
+60 AKQIFT

-85 DEDTLSLNQLQTRLD
+85 DENTLSLDQLQTRLD

-111 LLNRFVRQNS
+111 LLSRFVRQNTS
-121 KNQHITNDQNELLK
+121 NSASSNESANSQNELLSR
-135 QVVSLINGQKQALYP
+135 VVSLINNQEQALYP
-150 QFKKQSVVLS
+150 QLKKQSVVLS
-160 NGELSQANTLKIG
+160 NGELSQANTLQVG

-184 LAGLLDLD
+184 LMGLLNLD
-192 DKSNALKVAL
+192 DESNALKVAL

-237 SQSQQESPLEHL
+237 SQAQQESPLEHL

-269 ALLKAAQLLRLNK
+269 ALLKAAQLLRLSK
-282 IKMHSQLQLQKLFIS
+282 IKMHSQMQLQQLF
-297 KNSSEFN
+297 KAENSSEFS

-430 LDEGKTMFD
+430 LE
-439 QIISNPICWC
+439 
-449 IILLALFVYQLIFHD
+449 
-464 LLHLKHYQTQRKGYW
+464 KG
-479 QEVSSILTAA
+479 ETNV
-489 LPLLGLLGTIVGLLD
+489 
-504 TFKVMAQ
+504 
-511 GHNELMSDAIGHAL
+511 
-525 LTTQLGL
+525 
-532 VCAIP
+532 
-537 AWLMQ
+537 
-542 AYLAYSQRNPKLHAL
+542 
-557 SKQLG
+557 

>member
-1 MIFARILTIAN
+1 MATNSIIKVFSATV
-12 ILALLFS
+12 LLFS
-19 ANIVFAASSDDA
+19 ANISFAASSDDA
-31 QQSILSDIKT
+31 KQSILSDIKT
-41 AQRALNK
+41 AQRTLSK
-48 TQNNIA
+48 TQNSIS
-54 KEQAAL
+54 KEQATL
-60 ANNIFN
+60 AKQIFT

-85 DEDTLSLNQLQTRLD
+85 DENTLSLDQLQTRLD

-111 LLNRFVRQNS
+111 LLSRFVRQNTS
-121 KNQHITNDQNELLK
+121 NSASSNESANSQNELLSR
-135 QVVSLINGQKQALYP
+135 VVSLINNQEQALYP

-160 NGELSQANTLKIG
+160 NGELSQANTLQVG

-184 LAGLLDLD
+184 LMGLLNLD
-192 DKSNALKVAL
+192 DESNALKVAL

-237 SQSQQESPLEHL
+237 SQAQQESPLEHL

-269 ALLKAAQLLRLNK
+269 ALLKAAQLLRLSK
-282 IKMHSQLQLQKLFIS
+282 IKMHSQMQLQQLF
-297 KNSSEFN
+297 KAENSSEFA

-430 LDEGKTMFD
+430 LE
-439 QIISNPICWC
+439 
-449 IILLALFVYQLIFHD
+449 
-464 LLHLKHYQTQRKGYW
+464 KG
-479 QEVSSILTAA
+479 ENNV
-489 LPLLGLLGTIVGLLD
+489 
-504 TFKVMAQ
+504 
-511 GHNELMSDAIGHAL
+511 
-525 LTTQLGL
+525 
-532 VCAIP
+532 
-537 AWLMQ
+537 
-542 AYLAYSQRNPKLHAL
+542 
-557 SKQLG
+557 

>member
-1 MIFARILTIAN
+1 MTFCQKIKAFSAIILLTSCN
-12 ILALLFS
+12 LAL
-19 ANIVFAASSDDA
+19 AATSEQA
-31 QQSILSDIKT
+31 KQSVLNDIKT
-41 AQRALNK
+41 AQRSLSS
-48 TQNNIA
+48 TQKSIA
-54 KEQAAL
+54 KEQASL
-60 ANNIFN
+60 AKQIFT

-85 DEDTLSLNQLQTRLD
+85 DENTLSLNQLQTRLD

-111 LLNRFVRQNS
+111 LLSRFVRQNS
-121 KNQHITNDQNELLK
+121 NKALNNEQTSNNQNELLS
-135 QVVSLINGQKQALYP
+135 QVVSFINDQEQALYP
-150 QFKKQSVVLS
+150 RFKKQAVVLN
-160 NGELSQANTLKIG
+160 NGELTQANTLQVG

-184 LAGLLDLD
+184 LMGLLNLD
-192 DKSNALKVAL
+192 DESNALKVAL
-202 VQSTSDDNP
+202 VQSSSDDNP

-219 GVGSTLLTFD
+219 GIGETLLSFD

-237 SQSQQESPLEHL
+237 SQAQQESPLEHL

-269 ALLKAAQLLRLNK
+269 ALVKAAQLLRLSK
-282 IKMHSQLQLQKLFIS
+282 IKMHSQMQLQTLFKS
-297 KNSSEFN
+297 KNSSEFA

-430 LDEGKTMFD
+430 LE
-439 QIISNPICWC
+439 
-449 IILLALFVYQLIFHD
+449 
-464 LLHLKHYQTQRKGYW
+464 
-479 QEVSSILTAA
+479 
-489 LPLLGLLGTIVGLLD
+489 
-504 TFKVMAQ
+504 Q
-511 GHNELMSDAIGHAL
+511 GENN
-525 LTTQLGL
+525 
-532 VCAIP
+532 V
-537 AWLMQ
+537 
-542 AYLAYSQRNPKLHAL
+542 
-557 SKQLG
+557 

>member
-1 MIFARILTIAN
+1 MATNSIIKVFSATV
-12 ILALLFS
+12 LLFS
-19 ANIVFAASSDDA
+19 ANISFAASSDDA
-31 QQSILSDIKT
+31 KQSILSDIKT
-41 AQRALNK
+41 AQRTLSK
-48 TQNNIA
+48 TQNSIS
-54 KEQAAL
+54 KEQATL
-60 ANNIFN
+60 AKQIFT

-85 DEDTLSLNQLQTRLD
+85 DENTLSLDQLQTRLD

-111 LLNRFVRQNS
+111 LLSRFVRQNTS
-121 KNQHITNDQNELLK
+121 NSASSNESANSQNELLSR
-135 QVVSLINGQKQALYP
+135 VVSLINNQEQALYP
-150 QFKKQSVVLS
+150 QLKKQSVVLS
-160 NGELSQANTLKIG
+160 NGELSQANTLQVG

-184 LAGLLDLD
+184 LMGLLNLD
-192 DKSNALKVAL
+192 DESNALKVAL

-237 SQSQQESPLEHL
+237 SQAQQESPLEHL

-269 ALLKAAQLLRLNK
+269 ALLKAAQLLRLSK
-282 IKMHSQLQLQKLFIS
+282 IKMHSQMQLQQLF
-297 KNSSEFN
+297 KAENSSEFA

-430 LDEGKTMFD
+430 LE
-439 QIISNPICWC
+439 
-449 IILLALFVYQLIFHD
+449 
-464 LLHLKHYQTQRKGYW
+464 KG
-479 QEVSSILTAA
+479 ETNV
-489 LPLLGLLGTIVGLLD
+489 
-504 TFKVMAQ
+504 
-511 GHNELMSDAIGHAL
+511 
-525 LTTQLGL
+525 
-532 VCAIP
+532 
-537 AWLMQ
+537 
-542 AYLAYSQRNPKLHAL
+542 
-557 SKQLG
+557 

>member
-1 MIFARILTIAN
+1 MATNSIIKVFSATV
-12 ILALLFS
+12 LLFS
-19 ANIVFAASSDDA
+19 ANISFAASSDDA
-31 QQSILSDIKT
+31 KQSILSDIKT
-41 AQRALNK
+41 AQRTLSK
-48 TQNNIA
+48 TQNSIS
-54 KEQAAL
+54 KEQATL
-60 ANNIFN
+60 AKQIFT

-85 DEDTLSLNQLQTRLD
+85 DENTLSLDQLQTRLD

-111 LLNRFVRQNS
+111 LLSRFVRQNTS
-121 KNQHITNDQNELLK
+121 NSASSNESANSQNELLSR
-135 QVVSLINGQKQALYP
+135 VVSLINNQEQALYP
-150 QFKKQSVVLS
+150 QLKKQSVVLS
-160 NGELSQANTLKIG
+160 NGELSQANTLQVG

-184 LAGLLDLD
+184 LMGLLNLD
-192 DKSNALKVAL
+192 DESNALKVAL

-237 SQSQQESPLEHL
+237 SQAQQESPLEHL

-269 ALLKAAQLLRLNK
+269 ALLKAAQLLRLSK
-282 IKMHSQLQLQKLFIS
+282 IKMHSQMQLQQLF
-297 KNSSEFN
+297 KAENSSEFS

-342 GAIAVTAAVAPLLGL
+342 GAIAVTAAVAPLIGL

-430 LDEGKTMFD
+430 LE
-439 QIISNPICWC
+439 
-449 IILLALFVYQLIFHD
+449 
-464 LLHLKHYQTQRKGYW
+464 KGDNN
-479 QEVSSILTAA
+479 V
-489 LPLLGLLGTIVGLLD
+489 
-504 TFKVMAQ
+504 
-511 GHNELMSDAIGHAL
+511 
-525 LTTQLGL
+525 
-532 VCAIP
+532 
-537 AWLMQ
+537 
-542 AYLAYSQRNPKLHAL
+542 
-557 SKQLG
+557 

>member
-1 MIFARILTIAN
+1 MTFAHTFKTFSMLV
-12 ILALLFS
+12 LLFS
-19 ANIVFAASSDDA
+19 AHISFAANSDDA
-31 QQSILSDIKT
+31 KKSILSDIKT
-41 AQRALNK
+41 AQRTLSN
-48 TQNNIA
+48 TQNSIA
-54 KEQAAL
+54 KEQAL
-60 ANNIFN
+60 LGKKIFN

-71 SKLREQ
+71 SKLREE

-85 DEDTLSLNQLQTRLD
+85 DEDTLSLEQLQTRLD

-121 KNQHITNDQNELLK
+121 KSEHVTNNQNELLN
-135 QVVSLINGQKQALYP
+135 QVVSLISNQEQALYP
-150 QFKKQSVVLS
+150 HFKKQPVVLS
-160 NGELSQANTLKIG
+160 NGELSQASTLQVG

-184 LAGLLDLD
+184 LAGLLNLD
-192 DKSNALKVAL
+192 DESNALKVAL
-202 VQSTSDDNP
+202 VQSTSNDNP

-237 SQSQQESPLEHL
+237 SQAQQESPLEHL

-269 ALLKAAQLLRLNK
+269 ALLKAAQLLRLSK
-282 IKMHSQLQLQKLFIS
+282 IKMHSQMQLQQFFKGES
-297 KNSSEFN
+297 TNEFT
-304 GMQQQLFNLTLQSEK
+304 GMQKQLFNLTLQSEK

-430 LDEGKTMFD
+430 LE
-439 QIISNPICWC
+439 
-449 IILLALFVYQLIFHD
+449 
-464 LLHLKHYQTQRKGYW
+464 KG
-479 QEVSSILTAA
+479 
-489 LPLLGLLGTIVGLLD
+489 D
-504 TFKVMAQ
+504 K
-511 GHNELMSDAIGHAL
+511 
-525 LTTQLGL
+525 
-532 VCAIP
+532 
-537 AWLMQ
+537 
-542 AYLAYSQRNPKLHAL
+542 
-557 SKQLG
+557 

>member
-1 MIFARILTIAN
+1 MATNSIIKVFSATV
-12 ILALLFS
+12 LLFS
-19 ANIVFAASSDDA
+19 ANISFAASSDDA
-31 QQSILSDIKT
+31 KQSILTDIKT
-41 AQRALNK
+41 AQRTLNK
-48 TQNNIA
+48 TQNSIS
-54 KEQAAL
+54 KEQATL
-60 ANNIFN
+60 AKQIFT

-85 DEDTLSLNQLQTRLD
+85 DENTLSLDQLQTRLD

-111 LLNRFVRQNS
+111 LLSRFVRQNTS
-121 KNQHITNDQNELLK
+121 NSASSNESTNNQNELLSRVIS
-135 QVVSLINGQKQALYP
+135 QINNQEQALYP

-160 NGELSQANTLKIG
+160 NGELSQANTLQVG

-184 LAGLLDLD
+184 LMGLLNLD
-192 DKSNALKVAL
+192 DESNALKVAL

-237 SQSQQESPLEHL
+237 SQAQQESPLEHL

-269 ALLKAAQLLRLNK
+269 ALLKAAQLLRLSK
-282 IKMHSQLQLQKLFIS
+282 IKMHSQMQLQQFFKAE
-297 KNSSEFN
+297 NSSEFA

-430 LDEGKTMFD
+430 LE
-439 QIISNPICWC
+439 
-449 IILLALFVYQLIFHD
+449 
-464 LLHLKHYQTQRKGYW
+464 KG
-479 QEVSSILTAA
+479 ETNV
-489 LPLLGLLGTIVGLLD
+489 
-504 TFKVMAQ
+504 
-511 GHNELMSDAIGHAL
+511 
-525 LTTQLGL
+525 
-532 VCAIP
+532 
-537 AWLMQ
+537 
-542 AYLAYSQRNPKLHAL
+542 
-557 SKQLG
+557 

>member
-1 MIFARILTIAN
+1 MATNSIIKVFSATV
-12 ILALLFS
+12 LLFS
-19 ANIVFAASSDDA
+19 ANISFAASSDDTK
-31 QQSILSDIKT
+31 QSILNDIKT
-41 AQRALNK
+41 AQHTLNK
-48 TQNNIA
+48 TQNSIS
-54 KEQAAL
+54 KEQATL
-60 ANNIFN
+60 AKQIFT

-85 DEDTLSLNQLQTRLD
+85 DENTLSLDQLQTRLD

-111 LLNRFVRQNS
+111 LLSRFVRQNTS
-121 KNQHITNDQNELLK
+121 NSASSNESANSQNELLSR
-135 QVVSLINGQKQALYP
+135 VVSLINNQEQALYP
-150 QFKKQSVVLS
+150 QLKKQSVVLS
-160 NGELSQANTLKIG
+160 NGELSQANTLQVG

-184 LAGLLDLD
+184 LMGLLNLD
-192 DKSNALKVAL
+192 DESNALKVAL

-237 SQSQQESPLEHL
+237 SQAQQESPLEHL

-269 ALLKAAQLLRLNK
+269 ALLKAAQLLRLSK
-282 IKMHSQLQLQKLFIS
+282 IKMHSQMQLQQLF
-297 KNSSEFN
+297 KAENSSEFA

-430 LDEGKTMFD
+430 LE
-439 QIISNPICWC
+439 
-449 IILLALFVYQLIFHD
+449 
-464 LLHLKHYQTQRKGYW
+464 KG
-479 QEVSSILTAA
+479 ETNV
-489 LPLLGLLGTIVGLLD
+489 
-504 TFKVMAQ
+504 
-511 GHNELMSDAIGHAL
+511 
-525 LTTQLGL
+525 
-532 VCAIP
+532 
-537 AWLMQ
+537 
-542 AYLAYSQRNPKLHAL
+542 
-557 SKQLG
+557 

>member
-1 MIFARILTIAN
+1 MATNSIIKAFSATV
-12 ILALLFS
+12 LLFS
-19 ANIVFAASSDDA
+19 ANISFAASSDDA
-31 QQSILSDIKT
+31 KQSILSDIKT
-41 AQRALNK
+41 AQRTLSK
-48 TQNNIA
+48 TQNSIS
-54 KEQAAL
+54 KEQATL
-60 ANNIFN
+60 AKQIFT

-71 SKLREQ
+71 SKLRAQ

-85 DEDTLSLNQLQTRLD
+85 DENTLSLDQLQTRLD

-111 LLNRFVRQNS
+111 LLSRFVRQNTS
-121 KNQHITNDQNELLK
+121 NSASSNESTNNQNELLSRVIS
-135 QVVSLINGQKQALYP
+135 QINNQEQALYP
-150 QFKKQSVVLS
+150 HFNKQSIVLS
-160 NGELSQANTLKIG
+160 NGELSQASTLQVG

-184 LAGLLDLD
+184 LMGLLNLD
-192 DKSNALKVAL
+192 DESNALKVAL

-211 LDNTLKQN
+211 LDNTLNQN
-219 GVGSTLLTFD
+219 GAGSTLLTFD

-237 SQSQQESPLEHL
+237 SQAQQESPLEHL

-269 ALLKAAQLLRLNK
+269 ALLKAAQLLRLSK
-282 IKMHSQLQLQKLFIS
+282 IKMHSQMQLQQFFKAE
-297 KNSSEFN
+297 NSSEFA

-430 LDEGKTMFD
+430 LE
-439 QIISNPICWC
+439 
-449 IILLALFVYQLIFHD
+449 
-464 LLHLKHYQTQRKGYW
+464 KG
-479 QEVSSILTAA
+479 ETNV
-489 LPLLGLLGTIVGLLD
+489 
-504 TFKVMAQ
+504 
-511 GHNELMSDAIGHAL
+511 
-525 LTTQLGL
+525 
-532 VCAIP
+532 
-537 AWLMQ
+537 
-542 AYLAYSQRNPKLHAL
+542 
-557 SKQLG
+557 

>member
-1 MIFARILTIAN
+1 MATNSIIKVFSATV
-12 ILALLFS
+12 LLFS
-19 ANIVFAASSDDA
+19 ANISFAASSDDA
-31 QQSILSDIKT
+31 KQSILTDIKT
-41 AQRALNK
+41 AQRTLNK
-48 TQNNIA
+48 TQNSIS
-54 KEQAAL
+54 KEQATL
-60 ANNIFN
+60 AKQIFT

-85 DEDTLSLNQLQTRLD
+85 DENTLSLDQLQTRLD

-111 LLNRFVRQNS
+111 LLSRFVRQNTS
-121 KNQHITNDQNELLK
+121 NSASSNESANSQNELLSR
-135 QVVSLINGQKQALYP
+135 VVSLINNQEQALYP
-150 QFKKQSVVLS
+150 QLKKQSVVLS
-160 NGELSQANTLKIG
+160 NGELSQANTLQVG

-184 LAGLLDLD
+184 LMGLLNLD
-192 DKSNALKVAL
+192 DESNALKVAL

-237 SQSQQESPLEHL
+237 SQAQQESPLEHL

-269 ALLKAAQLLRLNK
+269 ALLKAAQLLRLSK
-282 IKMHSQLQLQKLFIS
+282 IKMHSQMQLQQFFKAE
-297 KNSSEFN
+297 NSSEFA

-430 LDEGKTMFD
+430 LE
-439 QIISNPICWC
+439 
-449 IILLALFVYQLIFHD
+449 
-464 LLHLKHYQTQRKGYW
+464 KG
-479 QEVSSILTAA
+479 ETNV
-489 LPLLGLLGTIVGLLD
+489 
-504 TFKVMAQ
+504 
-511 GHNELMSDAIGHAL
+511 
-525 LTTQLGL
+525 
-532 VCAIP
+532 
-537 AWLMQ
+537 
-542 AYLAYSQRNPKLHAL
+542 
-557 SKQLG
+557 

>member
-1 MIFARILTIAN
+1 MATNSIIKVFSATV
-12 ILALLFS
+12 LLFS
-19 ANIVFAASSDDA
+19 ANISFAASSDDA
-31 QQSILSDIKT
+31 KQSILSDIKT
-41 AQRALNK
+41 AQRTLSK
-48 TQNNIA
+48 TQNSIS
-54 KEQAAL
+54 KEQATL
-60 ANNIFN
+60 AKQIFT

-71 SKLREQ
+71 SKLRDQ

-85 DEDTLSLNQLQTRLD
+85 DENTLSLDQLQTRLD

-111 LLNRFVRQNS
+111 LLSRFVRQNTS
-121 KNQHITNDQNELLK
+121 KSASSNESANSQNELLSR
-135 QVVSLINGQKQALYP
+135 VVSLINNQEQALYP
-150 QFKKQSVVLS
+150 QLKKQSVVLS
-160 NGELSQANTLKIG
+160 NGELSQANTLQVG

-184 LAGLLDLD
+184 LMGLLNLD
-192 DKSNALKVAL
+192 DESNALKVAL

-237 SQSQQESPLEHL
+237 SQAQQESPLEHL

-269 ALLKAAQLLRLNK
+269 ALLKAAQLLRLSN
-282 IKMHSQLQLQKLFIS
+282 IKMHSQMQLQQLF
-297 KNSSEFN
+297 KAENSSEFA

-430 LDEGKTMFD
+430 LE
-439 QIISNPICWC
+439 
-449 IILLALFVYQLIFHD
+449 
-464 LLHLKHYQTQRKGYW
+464 KGDNN
-479 QEVSSILTAA
+479 V
-489 LPLLGLLGTIVGLLD
+489 
-504 TFKVMAQ
+504 
-511 GHNELMSDAIGHAL
+511 
-525 LTTQLGL
+525 
-532 VCAIP
+532 
-537 AWLMQ
+537 
-542 AYLAYSQRNPKLHAL
+542 
-557 SKQLG
+557 

>member
-1 MIFARILTIAN
+1 MTFSQKIKAFSAIILLTSCN
-12 ILALLFS
+12 LAL
-19 ANIVFAASSDDA
+19 AATSEQA
-31 QQSILSDIKT
+31 KQSVLNDIKT
-41 AQRALNK
+41 AQRSLSS
-48 TQNNIA
+48 TQKSIA
-54 KEQAAL
+54 KEQASL
-60 ANNIFN
+60 AKQIFT

-85 DEDTLSLNQLQTRLD
+85 DENTLSLNQLQTRLD

-111 LLNRFVRQNS
+111 LLSRFVRQNS
-121 KNQHITNDQNELLK
+121 NKALNTEQTSNNQNELLS
-135 QVVSLINGQKQALYP
+135 QVVSFINNQEQALYP
-150 QFKKQSVVLS
+150 RFKKQAVVLN
-160 NGELSQANTLKIG
+160 NGELTQANTLQVG

-184 LAGLLDLD
+184 LMGLLNLD
-192 DKSNALKVAL
+192 DESNALKVAL
-202 VQSTSDDNP
+202 VQSSSDDNP

-219 GVGSTLLTFD
+219 GVGETLLSFD

-237 SQSQQESPLEHL
+237 SQAQQESPLEHL

-269 ALLKAAQLLRLNK
+269 ALIKAAQLLRLSK
-282 IKMHSQLQLQKLFIS
+282 IKMHSQMQLQTLFKS
-297 KNSSEFN
+297 KNSSEFA

-422 GFALQLSQ
+422 SFALQLSQ
-430 LDEGKTMFD
+430 LE
-439 QIISNPICWC
+439 
-449 IILLALFVYQLIFHD
+449 
-464 LLHLKHYQTQRKGYW
+464 
-479 QEVSSILTAA
+479 
-489 LPLLGLLGTIVGLLD
+489 
-504 TFKVMAQ
+504 Q
-511 GHNELMSDAIGHAL
+511 GENN
-525 LTTQLGL
+525 
-532 VCAIP
+532 V
-537 AWLMQ
+537 
-542 AYLAYSQRNPKLHAL
+542 
-557 SKQLG
+557 